1 MDKKIQNSKLRTIEE
16 ITQELL
22 KLLGLEIKFTLA
34 EKDDAFCVQIETDQP
49 GVLIGYHGETLAAI
63 QLMIGMIAYRKL
75 DEWVRVLVNVGDY
88 QERRQEALGKM
99 AASVAQKVK
108 FSHQPQALPP
118 MTSAERRIIHIALAN
133 DPEVETV
140 SEGEDKER
148 RVVVKPKN
156 A

>member
-1 MDKKIQNSKLRTIEE
+1 MDKENKKLKTVEE

-22 KLLGLEIKFTLA
+22 KQLGVGVKFAVL
-34 EKDDAFCVQIETDQP
+34 EKDDAFYVQLETDQP

-133 DPEVETV
+133 DPGVETV